1 VKIFNVGEEP
11 QAWGSYEDA
20 EALRRWSFERRTP
33 EQRLAWL
40 KAALEIAYQSGAIKP
55 RRLAADGGI
64 ARMTS
69 TGARDMD
76 WTNDVLGF
84 WFDELGESR
93 WFAKNEALDATIRR
107 RFLPVYEHVLS
118 MGATDIAT
126 PLQALAAV
134 LVLDQF
140 PRNMF
145 RGTARAF
152 AADAQARDIARR
164 AVAAGLDAGLT
175 PAQRLFLYLPFE
187 HSEDAGDQALAVRL
201 IQPLGN
207 DSWTAYARAHQ
218 SLIERFGRFPHRNA
232 ILGRVST
239 SAEEQALAG
248 PMGSF

>member
-1 VKIFNVGEEP
+1 MTI
-11 QAWGSYEDA
+11 
-20 EALRRWSFERRTP
+20 T
-33 EQRLAWL
+33 
-40 KAALEIAYQSGAIKP
+40 
-55 RRLAADGGI
+55 DGCG
-64 ARMTS
+64 
-69 TGARDMD
+69 MD

-93 WFAKNEALDATIRR
+93 WFAKNEALDAAVRR
-107 RFLPVYEHVLS
+107 RFLAVYEHVLTLDP
-118 MGATDIAT
+118 TDIAT
-126 PLQALAAV
+126 PQQALAAI

-152 AADAQARDIARR
+152 AADALARDIARS

-175 PAQRLFLYLPFE
+175 PTQRLFLYLPFE
-187 HSEDAGDQALAVRL
+187 HSEDAADQALAVRL
-201 IQPLGN
+201 IEPLGN

-239 SAEEQALAG
+239 PEEEEALKG